1 LPTAADDKENKDH
14 RKDRIVGLFG
24 GRLADATSIGIVR
37 SGIQWS
43 LGWAESHSTSL
54 CTQRNNGMS
63 GASFLISYV
72 MGSMIVCLVIWILLF
87 LYNYAKQNYSVSE
100 ALEQLPAW
108 HIQQLGLPGMLAG
121 LFYSVGNFCSILA
134 VT

>member
-1 LPTAADDKENKDH
+1 
-14 RKDRIVGLFG
+14 
-24 GRLADATSIGIVR
+24 
-37 SGIQWS
+37 
-43 LGWAESHSTSL
+43 
-54 CTQRNNGMS
+54 MS